1 MKTSEKIAF
10 YPGTFDPFTL
20 GHESV
25 TRRALHI
32 FDKVIVAIG
41 INDAKRCLFSPEQRV
56 EMLQKLFAEEP
67 RVEVIT
73 YDNLTVDEARKQ
85 GATAILRGIRSIADF
100 EYEKTIAD
108 LNRDIAGIE
117 TLLLFTEPRY
127 AHISSSVVRE
137 LMRFGQPVGQ
147 FIPTGLVLPDT
158 HTLIP

>member
-1 MKTSEKIAF
+1 
-10 YPGTFDPFTL
+10 
-20 GHESV
+20 
-25 TRRALHI
+25 
-32 FDKVIVAIG
+32 
-41 INDAKRCLFSPEQRV
+41 
-56 EMLQKLFAEEP
+56 MLQKLFAGEP

-137 LMRFGQPVGQ
+137 LLRFGQPVGQ
-147 FIPTGLVLPDT
+147 FVPAGLILPDT